1 MKKKKEDNNDSFYLT
16 LIDDKGEELSCHT
29 DVKIKKKLKLTQDN
43 KLTILLVLWVLYKIV
58 MTILLYIL
66 K

>member
-1 MKKKKEDNNDSFYLT
+1 MKKKKEDNDSFYLT
-16 LIDDKGEELSCHT
+16 FLDDKEEEHPCHT
-29 DVKIKKKLKLTQDN
+29 GMKLKKKLKLTTDK
-43 KLTILLVLWVLYKIV
+43 KLTILLVLWVLDKIV

>member
-1 MKKKKEDNNDSFYLT
+1 VKKKKDNDSFYLT
-16 LIDDKGEELSCHT
+16 YIDDKGEEQPCHT
-29 DVKIKKKLKLTQDN
+29 GMKLKKKLKLTQDN
-43 KLTILLVLWVLYKIV
+43 KLTILLVLWVLDKIV